1 MSAAKDKARSVKELT
16 EAEAKKELAHLA
28 KEIAHHRALYY
39 QKDAPEVSDAK
50 FDALVQRNEAIEK
63 RFPALKREDSPTE
76 KVGAAPAAGFAKV
89 KHLEPM
95 LSLDNAFSR
104 EDVEDFLGKIRRFL
118 GIKPETDIPLAL
130 EPKMDGLSANLRYE
144 DGELVVGATRGDGAV
159 GEDITQNLKQIADVP
174 HSLKGKAPK
183 RVEIRG
189 EVFMTKAGFLKMNA
203 EREKQGEAT
212 FMNPRNAAAGSVR
225 QMDPRIT
232 KARPLRFFAYAFGFA
247 EGYDWPKTHT
257 DLLKQ
262 LKAWGFATNPLNAHA
277 HDLDGV
283 MKFYDKMQMDRADLD
298 YDIDGVVYKVDDLVL
313 QERLGFVGRAPRWA
327 TAHKFAAE
335 RAVTTLNDIMISVG
349 RTGVLTPIAMLEP
362 VNVGGVMVSRASLHN
377 EDEVARKDIR
387 IGDKVVV
394 QRAGDVIPQIVEV
407 VDADRKGRG
416 KPFQMPDRCPVCGSH
431 AIREEG
437 TVARR
442 CIGGLICANQA
453 TETLRHF
460 VGRTAFD
467 IDGLG
472 DKTIKEFFDLKWVKS
487 PADIFKLASHRAEL
501 LEREGWGE
509 ASVQKLLDAIEAK
522 RTIALDRF
530 IYALGIPQVGEV
542 TARLLAKHYLS
553 FKGFRQ
559 AMVAAHQVGSEARQD
574 LSEIDGI
581 GPSVIDDLTAFFAEK
596 HNIEV
601 IDALEEELE
610 EIEPFVPIA
619 ASDSAI
625 AGKTVVFTGTL
636 EKMTRNEAKA
646 RAESLGAKVGGSVS
660 AKTDFLVV
668 GADAGSKAKK
678 AAELGVKTLTEDEWL
693 DLIGQS

>member
-1 MSAAKDKARSVKELT
+1 MSAKDKSKRVDELS
-16 EAEAKKELAHLA
+16 EAEAKKELARLA
-28 KEIAHHRALYY
+28 MEIGHHRALYY
-39 QKDAPEVSDAK
+39 QKDAPEVSDAA

-63 RFPALKREDSPTE
+63 HFPALKREDSPTD
-76 KVGAAPAAGFAKV
+76 KVGAPAAAGFAKV

-95 LSLDNAFSR
+95 LSLDNAFNR

-118 GIKPETDIPLAL
+118 GLKPEVDIPLAL

-144 DGELVVGATRGDGAV
+144 NGELTVGATRGDGTT

-174 HSLKGKAPK
+174 HKLKGKAPK
-183 RVEIRG
+183 LVEIRG

-203 EREKQGEAT
+203 ERESQGEAT

-232 KARPLRFFAYAFGFA
+232 KARPLRFFAYAFGAA

-262 LKAWGFATNPLNAHA
+262 LKAWGFETNPLNRHA
-277 HDLDGV
+277 ENLDGV
-283 MKFYDKMQMDRADLD
+283 LKFYDEMQMNRADLD

-327 TAHKFAAE
+327 IANKFAAE
-335 RAVTTLNDIMISVG
+335 RAITTLNDIMISVG

-377 EDEVARKDIR
+377 EDELARKDIR
-387 IGDKVVV
+387 VGDKVVV

-407 VDADRKGRG
+407 VDADRKGRA
-416 KPFQMPDRCPVCGSH
+416 KPFKMPDRCPVCGSH

-437 TVARR
+437 EAARR
-442 CIGGLICANQA
+442 CVGGLICANQA
-453 TETLRHF
+453 TERLRHF
-460 VGRTAFD
+460 VSRTAFD
-467 IDGLG
+467 IDGFG
-472 DKTIKEFFDLKWVKS
+472 DKTVKEFFDLKWVKS
-487 PADIFKLASHRAEL
+487 PADIFKLASHRDEL

-509 ASVQKLLDAIEAK
+509 ASVQKLLDAIEAQ

-530 IYALGIPQVGEV
+530 IYALGIPQVGET
-542 TARLLAKHYLS
+542 TARLLAKHYLT
-553 FKGFRQ
+553 FKAFRE
-559 AMVAAHQVGSEARQD
+559 AMVEAGTIGSQARQD
-574 LSEIDGI
+574 LGEINGI
-581 GPSVIDDLTAFFAEK
+581 GPSAVDDLTAFFAEK
-596 HNIEV
+596 HNTKV
-601 IDALEEELE
+601 IDALEDEV
-610 EIEPFVPIA
+610 EIEAFVPVA
-619 ASDSAI
+619 VADSAI
-625 AGKTVVFTGTL
+625 GGKTVVFTGTL

-660 AKTDFLVV
+660 SKTDFLVV

>member
-1 MSAAKDKARSVKELT
+1 MAKSPTPVTELT
-16 EAEAKKELAHLA
+16 EAEAKKELARLA

-39 QKDAPEVSDAK
+39 QKDAPEVSDAE

-118 GIKPETDIPLAL
+118 GIKTEIDIPLAL

-144 DGELVVGATRGDGAV
+144 NGVLTVGATRGDGAV

-174 HSLKGKAPK
+174 HKLKGKAPK
-183 RVEIRG
+183 LVEIRG

-212 FMNPRNAAAGSVR
+212 FMNPRNAAAGAVR
-225 QMDPRIT
+225 QMDPKIT
-232 KARPLRFFAYAFGFA
+232 KSRPLRFFAYAFGAA

-262 LKAWGFATNPLNAHA
+262 LKDWGFATNALNRHA

-283 MKFYDKMQMDRADLD
+283 MKFYDKMAMDRADLD

-327 TAHKFAAE
+327 IAHKFAAE
-335 RAVTTLNDIMISVG
+335 QAITKLNEIFISVG
-349 RTGVLTPIAMLEP
+349 RTGVLTPIAFLEP
-362 VNVGGVMVSRASLHN
+362 VNVGGVMVSKATLHN
-377 EDEVARKDIR
+377 EDEIARKDIR
-387 IGDKVVV
+387 TGDRVII
-394 QRAGDVIPQIVEV
+394 QRAGDVIPQVVGV
-407 VDADRKGRG
+407 VDDPKAHRSEPFNFKEAIKGV
-416 KPFQMPDRCPVCGSH
+416 CPVCGSH
-431 AIREEG
+431 AVREEG
-437 TVARR
+437 SVAWR
-442 CIGGLICANQA
+442 CTGGLVCPNQA

-487 PADIFKLASHRAEL
+487 PADIFKLAQHRAAL
-501 LEREGWGE
+501 LERDGWGE
-509 ASVQKLLDAIEAK
+509 ASVQKLLDAIEAR

-542 TARLLAKHYLS
+542 TARLLAKHYLN
-553 FKGFRQ
+553 FKAFRA
-559 AMVAAHQVGSEARQD
+559 AMVEAGTIGSQARQD
-574 LSEIDGI
+574 LGEIDGI
-581 GPSVIDDLTAFFAEK
+581 GPSVVDDLTTFFAEK
-596 HNIEV
+596 HNITV
-601 IDALEEELE
+601 VDALEREV
-610 EIEPFVPIA
+610 EIEVFVPIA
-619 ASDSAI
+619 AADSAI
-625 AGKTVVFTGTL
+625 GGKTVVFTGTL

-660 AKTDFLVV
+660 AKTDYLIV

-693 DLIGQS
+693 ALIGQS